1 MNDNYDMN
9 VRFGEFRFDS
19 GTRLLYRGSETI
31 HLTPKALE
39 LLALLLECRP
49 DAISKEDIHARL
61 WATTYV
67 SEASLQG
74 LVSEIRAALGDD
86 AQRPRF
92 IRTAHGFG
100 YAFTAPVMEH
110 KGKSP
115 NSGTAR
121 AWLVSDSGRL
131 PLVEGVNVIGR
142 SGEDV
147 IALDSSTVSRRH
159 ARLVVG
165 ESTFLED
172 LGSKNLTILND
183 RAVEGPTAVAD
194 GDRIRMGTFLFTFRT
209 ERTADTTKTLS
220 APRRVARRRK
230 DQ

>member
-1 MNDNYDMN
+1 MD

-19 GTRLLYRGSETI
+19 GTRLLYRGSEII

-39 LLALLLECRP
+39 LLVLLLECRP
-49 DAISKEDIHARL
+49 DTISKEDIHARL

-86 AQRPRF
+86 ARRPRF

-100 YAFTAPVMEH
+100 YAFSAAVMEH

-115 NSGTAR
+115 DRGTAR
-121 AWLVSDSGRL
+121 AWLVSGSARL
-131 PLVEGVNVIGR
+131 PLVEGINVIGR
-142 SGEDV
+142 GGDDV
-147 IALDSSTVSRRH
+147 IALDSPMVSRRH

-165 ESTFLED
+165 DSTFLED

-183 RAVEGPTAVAD
+183 RAVDGPTAVAD
-194 GDRIRMGTFLFTFRT
+194 GDRIRIGTFLFTFRT
-209 ERTADTTKTLS
+209 EPPAHTTKTLS
-220 APRRVARRRK
+220 AVPRAARRRTK
-230 DQ
+230 Q